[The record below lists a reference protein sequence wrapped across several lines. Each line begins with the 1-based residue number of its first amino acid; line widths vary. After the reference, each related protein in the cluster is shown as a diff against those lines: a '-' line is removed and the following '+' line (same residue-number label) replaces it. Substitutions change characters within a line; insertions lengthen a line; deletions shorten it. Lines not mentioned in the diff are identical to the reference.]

1 MKLCPTCQRCY
12 EDVNNFCVY
21 DQSSLLPSRPGGLII
36 ADRYRLDRLLGR
48 GGMGAVYAGTHLELD
63 RSAAIKLLLP
73 DSVTDPQAI
82 ERFRREAR
90 ASARLNHQNVA
101 DVYDYGT
108 LPDGGAYIIMELV
121 NGQTLREYMDGVG
134 QLPFADAVLIARQV
148 ADGVEAAHR
157 GGIIHRDLKPSNIIL
172 SRDHHDRFE
181 AKVVDFGIAKLREHT
196 MVGGSALTLT
206 GSLMGT
212 PRYMSPEQ
220 CAGHDIDA
228 RSDIYSLGVILY
240 EMLSGRPPFE
250 APTATAIALKHIQEP
265 PPSLRGF
272 RPDVPDALAQLVT
285 QALNKNPAARPQTAT
300 EFARQLRFVEY
311 LIAQPTAGAASPDTH
326 ESVNASVS
334 HIADIFP
341 PTVSPVSATNHST
354 NPLSSFNTTPIT
366 PPTLSTTHTPAE
378 ERQQTERTNL
388 PTLSGATSLAGFD
401 GNDEVV
407 AAEDLTQTPA
417 TRKAPP
423 PSAAPSR
430 VVIDADAPELVRA
443 SGAATI
449 HQTSPPPSGR
459 HSWVALAGL
468 FTALAVVAGAF
479 TWWFVTERT
488 SPGPSTVRTV
498 SAPPSAQVSDGR
510 APEQTS
516 PPATTANNSSS
527 SNSDALSRDAS
538 TDAQRSASPAAATA
552 RNTNTASGVLPTE
565 DARRNIPSDDL
576 SRSQPPEAEQIALR
590 NRLGDWISSTK
601 ARDLQ
606 RQLTFYAPRM
616 ETYYRSP
623 GAARSAVIADKSRFF
638 NRTDSIEMST
648 GEPKITLSSD
658 GSTATMRF
666 RKQYVIVRDGRPE
679 RGEVLQE
686 LRWRKSDQ
694 GWQII
699 SERDLKKYKN

>member
-1 MKLCPTCQRCY
+1 M
-12 EDVNNFCVY
+12 Y
-21 DQSSLLPSRPGGLII
+21 DQSTLLPSRPGGLVI

-63 RSAAIKLLLP
+63 RPAAIKLLLP

-90 ASARLNHQNVA
+90 AAARLNHQNVA

-108 LPDGGAYIIMELV
+108 LPDRGAYIIMELV
-121 NGQTLREYMDGVG
+121 KGQTLREHMDAVG
-134 QLPFADAVLIARQV
+134 QLPFADAVVIARQV

-157 GGIIHRDLKPSNIIL
+157 GDIIHRDLKPSNIIL

-196 MVGGSALTLT
+196 LIGGNALTIT

-240 EMLSGRPPFE
+240 EMLAGRPPFE

-265 PPSLRGF
+265 PPPLRDF

-311 LIAQPTAGAASPDTH
+311 LIAQPTAGAASPQTH
-326 ESVNASVS
+326 ESVNASGPL
-334 HIADIFP
+334 IPDIYP
-341 PTVSPVSATNHST
+341 PPVSPITATNY
-354 NPLSSFNTTPIT
+354 PIDPFSSFNTTPIT
-366 PPTLSTTHTPAE
+366 PPSSTLDMPAE
-378 ERQQTERTNL
+378 APQQTKRTNL
-388 PTLSGATSLAGFD
+388 PTLSDTTSLTTSNS
-401 GNDEVV
+401 NDEAV

-417 TRKAPP
+417 TKNALLPL
-423 PSAAPSR
+423 PSTAPSR
-430 VVIDADAPELVRA
+430 VVIDAETPARVRRSTAPP
-443 SGAATI
+443 TY
-449 HQTSPPPSGR
+449 QTSTPPPAGR

-468 FTALAVVAGAF
+468 FTALAVVAGAL

-488 SPGPSTVRTV
+488 SPGQPTARTV
-498 SAPPSAQVSDGR
+498 SAPPSAQTTEGR

-516 PPATTANNSSS
+516 SPAAPANSSS
-527 SNSDALSRDAS
+527 APINSDISNKSVS
-538 TDAQRSASPAAATA
+538 TDARRSASPAEATA

-565 DARRNIPSDDL
+565 NARRGTPEDV
-576 SRSQPPEAEQIALR
+576 SRSQPPEAEQLALR
-590 NRLGDWISSTK
+590 NKLGDWISSHK

-606 RQLTFYAPRM
+606 KQLSFYAPRM
-616 ETYYRSP
+616 ETYYRSS

-648 GEPKITLSSD
+648 GEPKITLSQD

-666 RKQYVIVRDGRPE
+666 RKQYMIVRDGRPE
-679 RGEVLQE
+679 SGEVMQE

-699 SERDLKKYKN
+699 SERDLKKY